1 EGELEPIVVAFGRT
15 LRAIHHARRRLSV
28 RIRSNHG
35 ASRSH
40 LQLLRHTAQHA
51 NDDRLQ
57 RVSRWAAVR
66 RFGLR
71 SLAGLVGLAW
81 MAAPTFAQEQPP
93 PSPPSEVVWR
103 WFDECSP
110 RQTIHLELLLDG
122 ESIYAATFPACAVSR
137 DAPDS
142 SARQKLTFSF
152 LGRTDIFGEEH
163 ATRGTQRIEG
173 ILWKA

>member
-1 EGELEPIVVAFGRT
+1 
-15 LRAIHHARRRLSV
+15 
-28 RIRSNHG
+28 
-35 ASRSH
+35 
-40 LQLLRHTAQHA
+40 
-51 NDDRLQ
+51 
-57 RVSRWAAVR
+57 VR

-173 ILWKA
+173 ILWKAGGDRDALLLGVVFLAGHEVLSSAIHVADPHKASQSSLGKGLSIETSSLQPR